1 MITPLEIEQK
11 EFSRVVRGYKEEE
24 VDTFLNLIILE
35 MENLIAENEQLKE
48 DNTRM
53 KKEIITT
60 KNSEEEVL
68 STLETAKRLMAE
80 ISESAEKRA
89 DMLLRNAEMDAQ
101 LIRREAAESTDRFV
115 KESGDIRNR
124 VISLRDRYRSILE
137 DEIMR
142 FDALT
147 EEIFTEADD
156 IVNTANANNNRST
169 RVMRPVE
176 EVRIEDLVEEDVKK
190 SPQDMKKTMVNIR

>member
-1 MITPLEIEQK
+1 MITPLEIEKK
-11 EFSRVVRGYKEEE
+11 EFTRGVRGYKEDE

-53 KKEIITT
+53 KKEIIST

-89 DMLLRNAEMDAQ
+89 DMLLKNAEMDAQ
-101 LIRREAAESTDRFV
+101 LIRREAAENTDRFV

-124 VISLRDRYRSILE
+124 VITLRDRYRNILE

-142 FDALT
+142 IDNLT
-147 EEIFTEADD
+147 TEIFEEADD
-156 IVNTANANNNRST
+156 IVRTANDNRDT
-169 RVMRPVE
+169 KIMRPVDE
-176 EVRIEDLVEEDVKK
+176 DVKIEDLVEEEKK
-190 SPQDMKKTMVNIR
+190 TKPQDMKKTMINIR

>member
-11 EFSRVVRGYKEEE
+11 EFTRGVRGYKEDE

-35 MENLIAENEQLKE
+35 MENLISENEQLKE

-53 KKEIITT
+53 KKEIIST

-68 STLETAKRLMAE
+68 STLETAKRLMSE

-89 DMLLRNAEMDAQ
+89 DMLLKNAEMDAE
-101 LIRREAAESTDRFV
+101 LIRREATENTDRFV

-124 VISLRDRYRSILE
+124 VISLRERYRSVLE
-137 DEIMR
+137 DELMR
-142 FDALT
+142 IDSLT
-147 EEIFTEADD
+147 EEIFNEADD
-156 IVNTANANNNRST
+156 IVKTANDNRST

-176 EVRIEDLVEEDVKK
+176 DEVKVEDLVEKDSKKK
-190 SPQDMKKTMVNIR
+190 SSQDMKKTMINIR

>member
-11 EFSRVVRGYKEEE
+11 EFTRGVRGYKEDE

-35 MENLIAENEQLKE
+35 MENLISENEQLKE

-53 KKEIITT
+53 KKEIIST

-68 STLETAKRLMAE
+68 STLETAKRLMSE

-89 DMLLRNAEMDAQ
+89 DMLLKNAEMDAE
-101 LIRREAAESTDRFV
+101 LIRREATENTDRFV

-124 VISLRDRYRSILE
+124 VISLRERYRSVLE
-137 DEIMR
+137 DELMR
-142 FDALT
+142 IDSLT
-147 EEIFTEADD
+147 EEIFNEADD
-156 IVNTANANNNRST
+156 IVKTANDNRST

-176 EVRIEDLVEEDVKK
+176 NEVKVEDLVEKDSKKK
-190 SPQDMKKTMVNIR
+190 SSQDMKKTMINIR